1 MGPVEIP
8 VGAHGWIVVLAT
20 LATLVIIGGLLL
32 KPARWLAKW
41 ARRTGHLMDDFIG
54 EEAHGGKPATPGLME
69 RLGSAEATAAE
80 TKRSVALI
88 LAEISPNGG
97 DSSSMRDTMHRIEV
111 KVVNLGEH
119 VNALGSDVDQLK
131 QDRLR
136 FRGSD

>member
-8 VGAHGWIVVLAT
+8 AGAHGWIVVLAT

-69 RLGSAEATAAE
+69 RLGHVEASAAE

-97 DSSSMRDTMHRIEV
+97 DSPSVRDTMHRIEV
-111 KVVNLGEH
+111 KVVTLSEH
-119 VNALGSDVDQLK
+119 VSGLHSDVNQLK
-131 QDRLR
+131 QDRTR
-136 FRGSD
+136 FHGAD